1 MNHTYLFQ
9 EGLWTAKG
17 VYIDEKGH
25 DTPVEGEAEISHV
38 DEIWV
43 NEAWMK
49 ILGDDP
55 LEFQNRY
62 EIIPFASG
70 KDFTSWTSSSPT
82 LGFFLGRFI
91 VVDDSILSVYRSKD
105 GEYSGTEYLRKIDEV
120 LYLNRGAFMDND
132 KKLSSW
138 AVELRKVD

>member
-1 MNHTYLFQ
+1 MNHTYLFK

-17 VYIDEKGH
+17 IYIDEGGH
-25 DTPVEGEAEISHV
+25 DIPVEGESEISHV

-43 NEAWMK
+43 NETCMRMF
-49 ILGDDP
+49 GDSP

-62 EIIPFASG
+62 EIVPFAPD

-91 VVDDSILSVYRSKD
+91 VVDDSILSFYQSKN
-105 GEYSGTEYLRKIDEV
+105 GEYSGTEYLRKIDEA
-120 LYLNRGAFMDND
+120 LYWNRGAFMTND

-138 AVELRKVD
+138 VVKLRKVE